1 MSYTHNFANKFL
13 QMQRYII
20 CSATE
25 ARVTLIPCWGTDA
38 LDLINTH
45 SERFGTKF
53 TDVDRIFTWCLLVR
67 TAKKTQQIRCAK
79 MTGFPWSFWIL
90 KCGAAKYIAGS
101 RRFIFGL
108 LSGSKPIFSG
118 SRPGL
123 GPHDVQEVFFKRPKF
138 FAALM
143 FVCRCRT
150 RNISKKMNHK
160 HYRLI
165 NVCVITKINNFAEKT
180 RHK

>member
-1 MSYTHNFANKFL
+1 MRLTWLTHIRNDLEQNSLMWTRFSPGVCWWERRRKNNKF
-13 QMQRYII
+13 
-20 CSATE
+20 
-25 ARVTLIPCWGTDA
+25 DA
-38 LDLINTH
+38 LRWLDSLGH
-45 SERFGTKF
+45 FGSSST
-53 TDVDRIFTWCLLVR
+53 LLV
-67 TAKKTQQIRCAK
+67 
-79 MTGFPWSFWIL
+79 
-90 KCGAAKYIAGS
+90 S

-123 GPHDVQEVFFKRPKF
+123 GPHDVQEVFLKRPKC

-165 NVCVITKINNFAEKT
+165 NVCVITKINNFAQKT
-180 RHK
+180 RHKWQFSIANS